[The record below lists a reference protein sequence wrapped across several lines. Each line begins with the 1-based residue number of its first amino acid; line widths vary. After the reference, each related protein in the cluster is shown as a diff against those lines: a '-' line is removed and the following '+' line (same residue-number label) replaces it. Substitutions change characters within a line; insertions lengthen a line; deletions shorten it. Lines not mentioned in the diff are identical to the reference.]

1 MNYKNYRMLF
11 KSVKRNAKEDFYSKQ
26 LIQFKGDAKK
36 TWRIMKEVIVKAQKT
51 QPLFSCKIIVN
62 YIKIIKGKWR
72 ANEFNNLSINID
84 PELSKVILRHT
95 RSFKNYVPNF
105 NTTMPTGPTRVHEL
119 NNALFSRKTNK
130 CPRYDEINVS
140 VIRS

>member
-1 MNYKNYRMLF
+1 ML
-11 KSVKRNAKEDFYSKQ
+11 KKRGE
-26 LIQFKGDAKK
+26 L
-36 TWRIMKEVIVKAQKT
+36 WRKVIVEAQKT
-51 QPLFSCKIIVN
+51 QPLFPRKIIVN

-72 ANEFNNLSINID
+72 ANEFNNLCINID

-105 NTTMPTGPTRVHEL
+105 NTTMPAGPIRVHEL
-119 NNALFSRKTNK
+119 NNALFSWKTNK
-130 CPRYDEINVS
+130 CPRYDEINIS